1 MAKGSILILK
11 DKIDVNKLIEQLN
24 MALSEEW
31 LAYYQYW
38 IGSFL
43 ILVKYPSYLCGLKL
57 LRWRIYLLLLL
68 FKILQK
74 T

>member
-38 IGSFL
+38 IVLS
-43 ILVKYPSYLCGLKL
+43 
-57 LRWRIYLLLLL
+57 
-68 FKILQK
+68 
-74 T
+74 

>member
-11 DKIDVNKLIEQLN
+11 DKIDVKNLIEQLN
-24 MALSEEW
+24 IALSEEW

-43 ILVKYPSYLCGLKL
+43 VKGNQRAAVQYEMM
-57 LRWRIYLLLLL
+57 
-68 FKILQK
+68 
-74 T
+74 